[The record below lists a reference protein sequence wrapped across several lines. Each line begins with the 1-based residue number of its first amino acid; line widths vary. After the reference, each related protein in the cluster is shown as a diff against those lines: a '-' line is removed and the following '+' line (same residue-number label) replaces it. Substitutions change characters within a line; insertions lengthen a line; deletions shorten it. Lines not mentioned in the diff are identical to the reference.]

1 MVTIAEQ
8 SGKTAVVT
16 GANSGIGFVT
26 ALELARARAC
36 VVLACRDL
44 AKGCVALERISDEV
58 PGAELDLARLDL
70 ADLGSVRSFA
80 SEVSARHQGT
90 DLLVNNAGIMA
101 VPQRRI
107 TADGFEL
114 QFGTNH
120 LGHFALTG
128 LLLDHLLRRPEAR
141 IVTVSSA
148 AHTFGRVRLDD
159 LHAEKRYRPW
169 RAYAQSKLANLL
181 FAFELDRMIQASGV
195 DLMSSATHPGYAATN
210 LQFSGPRLGRGG
222 LSALLIG
229 FSTRLFAQ
237 SDTAGALPTL
247 YAATSPEA
255 VSGGFYGPRGSSL
268 AGGAPALVRP
278 ARRAFDEAT
287 ASQLWE
293 DSERLTGVRYDAL
306 A

>member
-1 MVTIAEQ
+1 MAAIADQ
-8 SGKTAVVT
+8 TDKTAVVT

-26 ALELARARAC
+26 ALELTRAGAC
-36 VVLACRDL
+36 VVLACRNL
-44 AKGCVALERISDEV
+44 AKGRAALERISDEV
-58 PGAELDLARLDL
+58 PGAELDLAELDL
-70 ADLGSVRSFA
+70 ADLSSVRSFA
-80 SEVSARHQGT
+80 SEVSARHPGI
-90 DLLVNNAGIMA
+90 DLVVNNAGIMA

-107 TADGFEL
+107 TADDFEL

-128 LLLDHLLRRPEAR
+128 LLLDRLVHRPGAR

-148 AHTFGRVRLDD
+148 AHTFGRVRFND
-159 LHAEKRYRPW
+159 LQAERGYRPW
-169 RAYAQSKLANLL
+169 RAYGQSKLANLL
-181 FAFELDRMIQASGV
+181 FAFELDRRIQAGGV
-195 DLMSSATHPGYAATN
+195 DLMSTAAHPGYAATN

-229 FSTRLFAQ
+229 FSTRFFAQ

-247 YAATSPEA
+247 YAATSPDA

-278 ARRAFDEAT
+278 AKRAFDEA
-287 ASQLWE
+287 AARQLWE
-293 DSERLTGVRYDAL
+293 ASERLTGVRYGAL